1 MCPDTPDGKAEMAK
15 VPYREPIGKLLN
27 LALAVVTCPDI
38 AYIAGV
44 LYHFVENL
52 GCPTL
57 GRRQTPLRYLKG
69 TVAFKHIYL
78 DSTSP
83 DHFVTYSDAD
93 LSDHPDNSRSM
104 GNFAVSVLCGWVV
117 AQHSGSTESGYTI
130 ALSEIMWTLYFY
142 EELGHD
148 MSSPRSLAYTPLQ
161 QVGDSRHQ
169 APRTP
174 KYHEACT
181 SGLPLD
187 S

>member
-1 MCPDTPDGKAEMAK
+1 MLLGSFTISLRISVVRHWVAAK
-15 VPYREPIGKLLN
+15 
-27 LALAVVTCPDI
+27 
-38 AYIAGV
+38 
-44 LYHFVENL
+44 H
-52 GCPTL
+52 
-57 GRRQTPLRYLKG
+57 LRYLKG
-69 TVAFKHIYL
+69 TVAFKLIYL

-83 DHFVTYSDAD
+83 DHFVTYSDAG

-104 GNFAVSVLCGWVV
+104 GSFAVCAVWVV
-117 AQHSGSTESGYTI
+117 AQHSGSTESGCAI
-130 ALSEIMWTLYFY
+130 ALKVGCEIMWTRYFY

-161 QVGDSRHQ
+161 QVGDSSHQ